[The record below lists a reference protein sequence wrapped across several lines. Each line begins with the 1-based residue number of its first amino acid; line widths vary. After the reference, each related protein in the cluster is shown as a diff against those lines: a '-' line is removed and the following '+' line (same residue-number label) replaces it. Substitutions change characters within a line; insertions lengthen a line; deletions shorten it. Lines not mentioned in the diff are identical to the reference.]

1 MWYIAVSGGRNTYC
15 SVTIHFTHVCTKGA
29 KTCLWFTLYIK
40 CWQKS
45 FSLLFELSH
54 VCLYGCCCWFKT
66 LLCLTVSSTSFFFHE
81 NQLKVWHA
89 AYTRMRPICGGEYCM
104 YVLFCW
110 CSCRLQMVLIALFA
124 TALFCMVES
133 DHTHQAKIA
142 NYVCMYVCM

>member
-89 AYTRMRPICGGEYCM
+89 AYTRMRPICGGIL
-104 YVLFCW
+104 YVCIILLMQ
-110 CSCRLQMVLIALFA
+110 LQASYGTHRFICYSSVLYGRERPHSSGKNSEL
-124 TALFCMVES
+124 
-133 DHTHQAKIA
+133 
-142 NYVCMYVCM
+142 CMYVCM